1 MSSGLSVMLP
11 LNTSE
16 VFGAYNLNT
25 TFNQL
30 ALQNL
35 KMLILTAPGERIMD
49 PQFGVG
55 LRNYIFEFN
64 GEATYSAIASRI
76 LSQVKTYL
84 PYLGIDDIQFAI
96 PEDNPDLYP
105 HNLSVTIVF
114 TIKPLQIQQSLK
126 ISTGDI

>member
-16 VFGAYNLNT
+16 VFGTYNLNT

-35 KMLILTAPGERIMD
+35 KMLILTSPGERIMD
-49 PQFGVG
+49 PEFGVG
-55 LRNYIFEFN
+55 LRNYLFEFN
-64 GEATYSAIASRI
+64 GQATYSAIASRI
-76 LSQVKTYL
+76 VSQVKIYL

-96 PEDNPDLYP
+96 PESNPDLYP

-126 ISTGDI
+126 VSAGDI

>member
-1 MSSGLSVMLP
+1 MGSGLSVMLP

-49 PQFGVG
+49 PEFGVG

-64 GEATYSAIASRI
+64 GQATYSAIASRI

-84 PYLGIDDIQFAI
+84 PHLGIDDIQFAI

>member
-1 MSSGLSVMLP
+1 
-11 LNTSE
+11 
-16 VFGAYNLNT
+16 
-25 TFNQL
+25 
-30 ALQNL
+30 
-35 KMLILTAPGERIMD
+35 MLILTAPGERIMD
-49 PQFGVG
+49 PEFGVG

-64 GEATYSAIASRI
+64 GQATYSAIASRI